1 MMTKFNLSL
10 LTIAVAMALAGFSTV
25 RPLGETNI
33 REEATVSEA
42 INKSFAKVPA
52 PAQPPVTVA
61 LYGFKD
67 MTGQRKPSNTL
78 SLFSTAVTQGAEAYL
93 IKSLQEVG
101 NRQWFTVVERVGL
114 DNLLKERQMIKQTRE
129 IYDGANAKMLPPLQM
144 AGVILEGGIIDYNS
158 NTLTGG
164 TGARIFGI
172 GAQTAYTQDVVVISL
187 RLVSVQTGEV
197 LTTVTVEKN
206 LLSTADGA
214 TALKFFNQATQA
226 FEFDSSQTFNE
237 PGNYALRSA
246 IETGVIELIRKGETQ
261 GLWKYKEKSN
271 ELVQPQAP
279 KAPAT
284 SPAPTAPAP
293 QSDVGQSA
301 GGNKAESKAL
311 EIKQEPKPEVKEE
324 KVDAKPVSQV
334 VPTDS
339 KPGESLQAQAAA
351 RDITVGSKITLT
363 APVKLRASP
372 GVDNLVTSILP
383 TGTKLTIVD
392 KSKGGNWLAVAE
404 EGQPAWGWVP
414 KKAFENNYKG

>member
-1 MMTKFNLSL
+1 MKAIKLSL
-10 LTIAVAMALAGFSTV
+10 ITLAVVSMVGCSTV
-25 RPLGETNI
+25 RPLGNTKNN
-33 REEATVSEA
+33 EEATVSTT
-42 INKSFAKVPA
+42 INKSFSNVPA
-52 PAQPPVTVA
+52 PAGPAVTVA
-61 LYGFKD
+61 VYGFKD
-67 MTGQRKPSNTL
+67 LTGQRKPSSTL

-93 IKSLQEVG
+93 MKSLQEVG

-129 IYDGANAKMLPPLQM
+129 IYEGANAKPLPPLMM

-246 IETGVIELIRKGETQ
+246 IETAVIELINKGERN
-261 GLWKYKEKSN
+261 GLWKFKEKSN
-271 ELVQPQAP
+271 ELVQTQAP
-279 KAPAT
+279 AKDAVQAT
-284 SPAPTAPAP
+284 PAPSQPDSRKDNGTEKTPISGAV
-293 QSDVGQSA
+293 D
-301 GGNKAESKAL
+301 GN
-311 EIKQEPKPEVKEE
+311 
-324 KVDAKPVSQV
+324 
-334 VPTDS
+334 
-339 KPGESLQAQAAA
+339 
-351 RDITVGSKITLT
+351 
-363 APVKLRASP
+363 
-372 GVDNLVTSILP
+372 
-383 TGTKLTIVD
+383 
-392 KSKGGNWLAVAE
+392 GNPIRS
-404 EGQPAWGWVP
+404 G
-414 KKAFENNYKG
+414 N